1 MAEDFKKETAATLF
15 QTKKGK
21 EERTKTRRR
30 RQRRA
35 LLSSYSFDETK
46 REYSNYNKERL
57 ETLTLA
63 ICLSTAAFAST
74 PSIGFFA
81 WPFSSP
87 STAHPAT

>member
-1 MAEDFKKETAATLF
+1 VQKKETAATLLRPKRE
-15 QTKKGK
+15 KK
-21 EERTKTRRR
+21 RTKTRRR

-35 LLSSYSFDETK
+35 LLSSSSFDETK
-46 REYSNYNKERL
+46 REYSNYSKERL